1 LLLGGRFAVFLS
13 SVRLRETVL
22 SVAFAILATGCP
34 PPANGPANPALIA
47 IRDKGDALAI
57 SDALEA
63 LVAAGKDT
71 PSDRQFALDAI
82 RARPENTAAY
92 AFARAAV
99 TGRVVQSRGL
109 TGATLVSDME
119 HWAELSR
126 KLDPNFRE
134 GAATRALGTLYVMA
148 PSGWLE
154 HGDSEQGLEL
164 LEGLVKAHPGT
175 LENQLR
181 LAEAYISLGDPGPAT
196 PYLCRCQA
204 RKGDLRRDDQLL
216 LEHLFADAGNPRC
229 PEVAAA
235 PAAPGAP
242 ATPVPAPRP

>member
-1 LLLGGRFAVFLS
+1 LLRRARFAVLVS
-13 SVRLRETVL
+13 SVRLRETIL
-22 SVAFAILATGCP
+22 SITLAILAIGCP
-34 PPANGPANPALIA
+34 PLANGPANPSLIA
-47 IRDKGDALAI
+47 ITSSGGDALAI
-57 SDALEA
+57 SDALEV
-63 LVAAGKDT
+63 LVAEGKDT

-82 RARPENTAAY
+82 RAHPTNTAAY

-134 GAATRALGTLYVMA
+134 GAATRALGTLYVLS

-196 PYLCRCQA
+196 TYLCRCQT

-216 LEHLFADAGNPRC
+216 LEHLFADAGNPHC
-229 PEVAAA
+229 PTVAAVR
-235 PAAPGAP
+235 PGGQP
-242 ATPVPAPRP
+242 

>member
-1 LLLGGRFAVFLS
+1 LLLRGRFAVFLS
-13 SVRLRETVL
+13 SVRLRETVFA
-22 SVAFAILATGCP
+22 VTFAILATGCP
-34 PPANGPANPALIA
+34 PPTNGPVDPSI
-47 IRDKGDALAI
+47 ISIKDKGGDALAI
-57 SDALEA
+57 SDALET

-71 PSDRQFALDAI
+71 PSDRQFALEAI
-82 RARPENTAAY
+82 RARPESTAAY

-109 TGATLVSDME
+109 MGAALVSEME

-126 KLDPNFRE
+126 KLDPTFRE

-204 RKGDLRRDDQLL
+204 RKADLRRDDQLL
-216 LEHLFADAGNPRC
+216 LEHLFADAGTPRC
-229 PEVAAA
+229 STA
-235 PAAPGAP
+235 PAHP
-242 ATPVPAPRP
+242 

>member
-1 LLLGGRFAVFLS
+1 
-13 SVRLRETVL
+13 VRLRET
-22 SVAFAILATGCP
+22 ILAVALALLAAGCP

-47 IRDKGDALAI
+47 VRGSGGDALAI

-63 LVAAGKDT
+63 LVAEGKDT

-82 RARPENTAAY
+82 RAHPENTAPY

-109 TGATLVSDME
+109 TGAGLVSEVE

-126 KLDPNFRE
+126 KLDPNFRD

-164 LEGLVKAHPGT
+164 LEGLVKAHPHT

-181 LAEAYISLGDPGPAT
+181 LAEAYISLGDPAPAAT
-196 PYLCRCQA
+196 YLCRCLA

-216 LEHLFADAGNPRC
+216 LDHLYADAGSPRC
-229 PEVAAA
+229 PTPAAA
-235 PAAPGAP
+235 PAPAP
-242 ATPVPAPRP
+242 APPP